1 MSIGIITG
9 ASSGFGKEFSKRIKK
24 YYPNINELWIIA
36 RSEEKLIKLKDEI
49 KDEFVNIEVII
60 FDITTEAFFDYFKNK
75 LEQNKPSIEVVINN
89 AGVGYIGEFKEL
101 PIDEQIKTIELN
113 INALL
118 KITHLVIPYMN
129 KNSHII
135 QIGSAG
141 GFIPQPGYAV
151 YSASKNFVYFISKAL
166 RKELKKDHIYLTI
179 ATPGPSDTSF
189 YDVSSKYNE
198 VPKYKLK
205 NIIKKEKIVN
215 KILKDSLKNKKVSI
229 YGIKMKSLYFI
240 SKLLPYD
247 FLMLFIK

>member
-9 ASSGFGKEFSKRIKK
+9 ASSGFGKEFSKKIKK
-24 YYPNINELWIIA
+24 YYPQINELWIIA
-36 RSEEKLIKLKDEI
+36 RSENKLLELKNELKDE
-49 KDEFVNIEVII
+49 FNNIEII
-60 FDITTEAFFDYFKNK
+60 SFDITKDAFLEYFKVK
-75 LEQNKPSIEVVINN
+75 LEQINPEIEVVINN
-89 AGVGYIGEFKEL
+89 AGVGYIGNFKEL
-101 PIDEQIKTIELN
+101 PIEDQITTIDLN
-113 INALL
+113 IKALL
-118 KITHLVIPYMN
+118 NITYLVIPYMN

-141 GFIPQPGYAV
+141 GFVPQPGYAV

-166 RKELKKDHIYLTI
+166 RKELKKDLIYLTI

-189 YDVSSKYNE
+189 YNVSSKYYE

-229 YGIKMKSLYFI
+229 YGIKMKMLYMI
-240 SKLLPYD
+240 SKILPYD